1 MLGQV
6 RNGVLVTNQE
16 CSVVEYWLQ
25 IKNAVSHLE
34 EAVRFHKSYVAP
46 VVSNL

>member
-1 MLGQV
+1 M
-6 RNGVLVTNQE
+6 
-16 CSVVEYWLQ
+16 EYWLQ